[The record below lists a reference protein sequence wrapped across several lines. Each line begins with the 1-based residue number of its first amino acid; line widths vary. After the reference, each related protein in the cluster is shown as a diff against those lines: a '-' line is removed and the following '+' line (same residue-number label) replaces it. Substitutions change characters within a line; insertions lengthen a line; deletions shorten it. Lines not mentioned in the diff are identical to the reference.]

1 MSAQTKPLTY
11 HQNLLIV
18 WLIATICLSFN
29 PAFATTNQVTSWN
42 TLHLDLPITEK
53 IFFRETLSTRFDE
66 NFTSM
71 DTQLI
76 RSSFNYEFNRDLIA
90 TAAYDWFKRFDSS
103 SGYENRL
110 WQQFYYRHD
119 TNIEKLRVFHRVRI
133 DERMVE
139 DTDAQVRA
147 RYMIAGEYALSDSLT
162 LTLNDEILV
171 NLNSNQRSDAGLDQ
185 NRIYLG
191 FIKKLNPQTAV
202 WLGYQL
208 QHFFEDEDNIN
219 HGILATLHINLR

>member
-1 MSAQTKPLTY
+1 MSAQTKLLTY
-11 HQNLLIV
+11 HHNLLIV
-18 WLIATICLSFN
+18 WLITTVCLVFT
-29 PAFATTNQVTSWN
+29 PAAATTNQLVSWN

-76 RSSFNYEFNRDLIA
+76 RNSFNYEFNRDKIA
-90 TAAYDWFKRFDSS
+90 TVAYDWFKRFDSS
-103 SGYENRL
+103 SGYESRL

-119 TNIEKLRVFHRVRI
+119 TGVDKLRVFHRVRV

-139 DTDAQVRA
+139 NTDTQVRA

-162 LTLNDEILV
+162 LTINDEILV
-171 NLNSNQRSDAGLDQ
+171 NLNSNQRAEAGLEQ
-185 NRIYLG
+185 NRFRLYQK
-191 FIKKLNPQTAV
+191 IKPTNCS
-202 WLGYQL
+202 
-208 QHFFEDEDNIN
+208 
-219 HGILATLHINLR
+219 LARLPVTTFL